1 VTPELVWFK
10 RDLRI
15 ADHSPLVAAAKR
27 GPVLCLY
34 IYEPA
39 IIGAEDFSR
48 RHLLFINESLA
59 VLDESL
65 RKLGTRLVIREGDAV
80 TVLEELQRTTGFTHI
95 RAHQETTNGV
105 SFERDRRVLRWAAEA
120 GVELTEYRQ
129 QGVMRRLE
137 SRDGWASQWQSFVVS
152 PLVPAPRRVEDGSG
166 DEASV
171 GILEPAHFSLPDDG
185 LTEHQPGGEKAAQR
199 VLASFLATRSNGYIG
214 GLSSPVTAW
223 DACSRLSPYLAYGNI
238 SLRTVYQRTNLR
250 RRERQRQRGTGDFQ
264 ARALNMFTER
274 LAWHCHFMQKLE
286 DEPRIEFEN
295 MNRAFDG
302 LRDEDINRE
311 FYDAWASGQTG
322 YPMIDACM
330 RALIATGWINFRMR
344 AMLIS
349 FATQHL
355 WLHWREPALHLARL
369 FLDYEPGIHY
379 SQVQMQAGTTG
390 IAAKRIYSPIKQ
402 VVDHDPEGRFIRRWI
417 PELRNIPNDYLPEP
431 HKMPPDVQEQ
441 VGCVIGRDYP
451 APVVDHLSAYHA
463 AREKLAAANR
473 AAKVSGESA
482 QVFKRHG
489 SRRKQGMRNSRRRP
503 RENSR
508 QGSLF

>member
-1 VTPELVWFK
+1 MTPELVWFK
-10 RDLRI
+10 RDLRV
-15 ADHSPLVAAAKR
+15 ADHSPLVAAAKA
-27 GPVLCLY
+27 GPVVCLY
-34 IYEPA
+34 IYEPD
-39 IIGAEDFSR
+39 IIGAPDFSY
-48 RHLLFINESLA
+48 RHLVFINESLEA
-59 VLDESL
+59 LDKTL
-65 RKLGTRLVIREGDAV
+65 RDLGSRLLIREGDAV
-80 TVLEELQRTTGFTHI
+80 EVLQDLQENTGFTRI
-95 RAHQETTNGV
+95 RVHQETTNGV
-105 SFERDRRVLRWAAEA
+105 SFDRDKRVLAWAQTVD
-120 GVELTEYRQ
+120 VEVIEYRQ

-137 SRDGWASQWQSFVVS
+137 SRDGWAKQWQSFVVS
-152 PLVPAPRRVEDGSG
+152 PLVPAPRSLEDGAPN
-166 DEASV
+166 EAGV
-171 GILEPAHFSLPDDG
+171 GILDPKHFALAEDG
-185 LTEHQPGGEKAAQR
+185 LKDHQPGGEPAAKQ

-238 SLRTVYQRTNLR
+238 SLRTVYQRTALR
-250 RRERQRQRGTGDFQ
+250 RRERQRQRGNGDFQ
-264 ARALNMFTER
+264 AKALNMFTER

-302 LRDEDINRE
+302 LRNEDINRDL
-311 FYDAWASGQTG
+311 YDVWATGRTG

-402 VVDHDPEGRFIRRWI
+402 VVDHDPEGKFIRRWV
-417 PELRNIPNDYLPEP
+417 PELAKIPNEYLPEP
-431 HKMPPDVQEQ
+431 HTMPDKVQEQ
-441 VGCVIGRDYP
+441 SGCVIGRDYP
-451 APVVDHLSAYHA
+451 PPIVDHLSVYKE
-463 AREKLAAANR
+463 ARERLSAASK
-473 AAKVSGESA
+473 AAKVTGESA
-482 QVFKRHG
+482 RVFKRHG
-489 SRRKQGMRNSRRRP
+489 SRRKQGMRNSRQAG
-503 RENSR
+503 SR
-508 QGSLF
+508 QRNLF